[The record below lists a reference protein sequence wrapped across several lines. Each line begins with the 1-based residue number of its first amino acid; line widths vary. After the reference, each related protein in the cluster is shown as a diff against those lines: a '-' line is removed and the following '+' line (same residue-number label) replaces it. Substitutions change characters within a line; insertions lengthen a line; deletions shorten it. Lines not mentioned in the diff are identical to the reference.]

1 MLCSTT
7 HQNEISF
14 ALTDHTQQAGCGLQ
28 LTEAHPHASLP
39 PCSNHGRHGRMLT
52 SGFSMQGFP
61 KLGLGVPAT
70 YGIKVGLKKL
80 ESWATCR

>member
-1 MLCSTT
+1 
-7 HQNEISF
+7 
-14 ALTDHTQQAGCGLQ
+14 
-28 LTEAHPHASLP
+28 
-39 PCSNHGRHGRMLT
+39 MLT

-80 ESWATCR
+80 ESWATCRWKPHDPRFISFDAYQCVTDRQTCHL